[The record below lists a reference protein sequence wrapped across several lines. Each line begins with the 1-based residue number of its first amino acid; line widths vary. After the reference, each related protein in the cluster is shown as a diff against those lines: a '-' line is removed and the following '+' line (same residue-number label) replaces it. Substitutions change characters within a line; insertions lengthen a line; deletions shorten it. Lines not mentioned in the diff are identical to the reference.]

1 MRVRLFAAGAGLC
14 LLMSGAVTAHAQSY
28 GNPDLPRSPYA
39 LPEPTYRGGDD
50 QESQEQ
56 PHPWRHW
63 GDSRNNGE
71 LVYGLVA
78 PDGVLGSGALGGGR
92 YGAPVAPPPDSR
104 AHARFC
110 RRHPGACD

>member
-14 LLMSGAVTAHAQSY
+14 LLVSGAVTATAQAQTY
-28 GNPDLPRSPYA
+28 QNPNLPRSPYA
-39 LPEPTYRGGDD
+39 LPEPTYRGDD
-50 QESQEQ
+50 EESQQQ

-71 LVYGLVA
+71 LAYGVFGPGGL
-78 PDGVLGSGALGGGR
+78 LGGEYAER
-92 YGAPVAPPPDSR
+92 AAAPSDDR

-110 RRHPGACD
+110 RRHPGACE